1 MSSGPSDS
9 NRAQPLIVVLA
20 VGVLITLGL
29 LVGRGLED
37 SRDAERADTPG
48 LIAPIDEERTD
59 AGETYVPDL
68 PAVPDLAR
76 DRATRPTRPEA
87 DPATDALAQEMRLV
101 HEARIQL
108 EADPGAALDLL
119 EQHRTRFPEGA
130 LAEEREAY
138 AILAMVMT
146 EQPAGEIER
155 RFSDLVADHPGT
167 SFAPAIREAIARR
180 AERDQRETGAPHR

>member
-1 MSSGPSDS
+1 
-9 NRAQPLIVVLA
+9 
-20 VGVLITLGL
+20 
-29 LVGRGLED
+29 VGRALED
-37 SRDAERADTPG
+37 SEDAERADTPG
-48 LIAPIDEERTD
+48 LVAPIDEVLPD

-76 DRATRPTRPEA
+76 DRATRPPRLEA

-101 HEARIQL
+101 HEARVQL

-119 EQHRTRFPEGA
+119 EQHRQRFPEGA

-146 EQPAGEIER
+146 DRPEGEVER
-155 RFSDLVADHPGT
+155 RFVDLVADHPGT
-167 SFAPAIREAIARR
+167 SFAPAIRDAIARR
-180 AERDQRETGAPHR
+180 AERDQQEAGGAHR